1 MGQDDRRAVRRS
13 PRDRRARS
21 PLVRVDAAGDVHA
34 WLSIVGPRE
43 LPLEGLDRAVAET
56 VRRHLDAAAADGA
69 AGALSPR
76 EAEVSR
82 LVAAGRSNREI
93 ARALVIGEDTVKKHV
108 SHALAKL
115 GLDNRTQL
123 ALLAAQLFV
132 GSDRL

>member
-21 PLVRVDAAGDVHA
+21 ALVRVDAAGDVHA

-56 VRRHLDAAAADGA
+56 VRRHLDAAADGA
-69 AGALSPR
+69 VRALSPR
-76 EAEVSR
+76 EAEVTR

-108 SHALAKL
+108 SHALSKL
-115 GLDNRTQL
+115 GLENRTQL
-123 ALLAAQLFV
+123 ALHAAQLFAV
-132 GSDRL
+132 SDRLS